1 MASMRRFLDDP
12 SCVFAWPRGSQPLQE
27 ARDRYTVAGAPA
39 AELGSW
45 GNAATFGGAADYI
58 TLGAHEGFKTRFDSA
73 TQDFSIAAWCRR
85 GATGANQTLYSVED
99 GADDGWIFRFLSTDV
114 AQIKVNAASA
124 GSPAVADTDW
134 HCVVG
139 VVDRS
144 ASLLVYLDGVAGS
157 GVAIAGP
164 AMATTADPT
173 IGVRLYDTS
182 DYYDGAIAGVCVW
195 NRVLS
200 AAECLSLSGA

>member
-1 MASMRRFLDDP
+1 M
-12 SCVFAWPRGSQPLQE
+12 
-27 ARDRYTVAGAPA
+27 GAPT
-39 AELGSW
+39 AELGPW
-45 GNAATFGGAADYI
+45 GNATVFGGAADYI

-85 GATGANQTLYSVED
+85 GATGAIQTIFSVED
-99 GADDGWIFRFLSTDV
+99 GADDGYIFRFLASDV

-124 GSPAVADTDW
+124 GSPAVADAEW

-144 ASLLVYLDGVAGS
+144 ASLLVYLDGTPGA

-164 AMATTADPT
+164 AMATTATPR
-173 IGVRLYDTS
+173 IGVRFYDTS
-182 DYYDGAIAGVCVW
+182 GYYNGGIAGVCVW
-195 NRVLS
+195 DRVLS
-200 AAECLSLSGA
+200 AAECAGLAGVV